1 MRARVRDRRATP
13 CYVLLSMAARRRPL
27 GKRRA
32 GRPFLAGH
40 LVELLVD
47 GGPYYRRVL
56 EAIESAQR
64 YVYVET
70 YIWRADE
77 TGQKVADAL
86 MAKARAGVEVAVC
99 YDGFGSGD
107 LPKAFEEALDAAG
120 VKRLVFRPVSLWR
133 SSWPWSR
140 RNHRKI
146 LAVDGRVGIVGGLNF
161 GNEYAAVSEGGDG
174 WRDTAV
180 RIEGPAV
187 SQLDLLFRYLW
198 SKEGGAPLRSEPQRT
213 GPWPGGIEVRFLA
226 NFARG
231 ERALVRR
238 AYLVAIRSA
247 RTRIQ
252 IMNAYFFPDRTL
264 RRALVEAARRGVQV
278 EIIVAVNSDVRAAVY
293 AAQSLYGRFLQAGIR
308 IFEWHERVLH
318 AKTAVVDDEWTTVGS
333 TNLDYFSSYVN
344 LEVNA
349 GIFSRSFG
357 RHVSDQFARDRAR
370 CREVVL
376 ADWKAR
382 SWWRRVLEL
391 GFRWVTKRY

>member
-1 MRARVRDRRATP
+1 MARGWPQVVR
-13 CYVLLSMAARRRPL
+13 
-27 GKRRA
+27 RRA

-40 LVELLVD
+40 DVELLVD
-47 GGPYYRRVL
+47 GGPYYQRVL
-56 EAIESAQR
+56 EAIASAEH

-77 TGQKVADAL
+77 TGQRVAEAL
-86 MAKARAGVEVAVC
+86 MAKAREGVEVAVC
-99 YDGFGSGD
+99 YDGFGSDD
-107 LPKAFEEALDAAG
+107 LPAAFTEALDAAG
-120 VKRLVFRPVSLWR
+120 VKRHVFRPVSFWR
-133 SSWPWSR
+133 DSWPWSR

-146 LAVDGRVGIVGGLNF
+146 VAVDGRVGIVGGLNF

-187 SQLDLLFRYLW
+187 SQLDRLFRLLW
-198 SKEGGAPLRSEPQRT
+198 RTEGGPRLASTPRRAPART
-213 GPWPGGIEVRFLA
+213 GGLEVRFLA

-247 RTRIQ
+247 QRRVQ
-252 IMNAYFFPDRTL
+252 IMNAYFFPDRAL
-264 RRALVEAARRGVQV
+264 RRALVQAARRGVEV

-318 AKTAVVDDEWTTVGS
+318 AKTAVVDAEWTTVGS
-333 TNLDYFSSYVN
+333 TNLDPFSSYVN

-349 GIFSRSFG
+349 GIFSPSFG
-357 RHVSDQFARDRAR
+357 AGMSEQFARDRAR
-370 CREVVL
+370 CREVRL
-376 ADWKAR
+376 EDWKR
-382 SWWRRVLEL
+382 RPWWRRVVEL
-391 GFRWVTKRY
+391 AFRWVTKRY